1 MYLLWENREAYIP
14 SSLSLGNVI
23 EHHCVRVIVLP
34 KLAADSV
41 ENRKEVGGTTD
52 FLRKW
57 RKLTFPTHIFHVVAL
72 HTIMEPS
79 TF

>member
-1 MYLLWENREAYIP
+1 M
-14 SSLSLGNVI
+14 
-23 EHHCVRVIVLP
+23 LP

-41 ENRKEVGGTTD
+41 ENRKEVGGMTD

-57 RKLTFPTHIFHVVAL
+57 RKLRFPTHIFHVVAL
-72 HTIMEPS
+72 YITMEPS